1 MANSKTKTKG
11 ELLQPSNIHL
21 ENWEEI
27 YLFLKGYAIAKEMKN
42 TLIALSVASQFHE
55 TQKRKGGAPYI
66 IHPLEVTSY
75 LINLGI
81 DDDCTC
87 AASILHDVVED
98 CNIEDP
104 YKDLGKKYNLD
115 KEVIDIVLLLSKT
128 KDYKITD
135 PTQEKYYSKIKMNK
149 KALII
154 KLSDRAN
161 NLSTLDAFTKEKMIK
176 YVDET
181 KNLIYPLCK
190 YGKSY
195 YPELSNAITIIK
207 YQMVSICETI
217 EALYDISPIPTVS
230 KKYRKTLLFIRG
242 YAKGKN
248 MHNTL
253 KALALSER
261 LHEGQL
267 RKCGD
272 PFIIHPL
279 RVTSYLISLKI
290 NDDCTCAAALLHEIF
305 KNCGFDR
312 DSNELVEKYGIDEE
326 VLELIRLV
334 SKPDSMGNEDYYKNL
349 KLNHKALLIKLSN
362 RANTCTRLSVLN
374 ENERKGYISENTEY
388 IYPLCTYGKAYYPK
402 YSDQIVNMKY
412 HISSIC
418 RIVQS
423 ITN

>member
-1 MANSKTKTKG
+1 MKNQTI
-11 ELLQPSNIHL
+11 LLQPSNVHL
-21 ENWEEI
+21 SNWEEI
-27 YLFLKGYAIAKEMKN
+27 YLFLKGYAIAKEMRN
-42 TLIALSVASQFHE
+42 TLIALSIATRLHE
-55 TQKRKGGAPYI
+55 NQKRKGGAPYI

-81 DDDCTC
+81 DDDITC
-87 AASILHDVVED
+87 AAAILHDVVED
-98 CNIEDP
+98 CDISDP
-104 YKDLGKKYNLD
+104 YKELAEKYNLN
-115 KEVIDIVLLLSKT
+115 KEIIDIVLLLTKP
-128 KDYKITD
+128 KDYKEKD
-135 PTQEKYYSKIKMNK
+135 PTLEKYYSKIKTNQ
-149 KALII
+149 KAAII

-161 NLSTLDAFTKEKMIK
+161 NLSTIDAFTKEKMIE
-176 YVDET
+176 YVNET
-181 KNLIYPLCK
+181 KNLIFPLCK
-190 YGKSY
+190 YGKAY
-195 YPELSNAITIIK
+195 YPEFSNAITIIK

-217 EALYDISPIPTVS
+217 ESLYYLSPIPTS
-230 KKYRKTLLFIRG
+230 PTKYRKTLLFIRG

-248 MHNTL
+248 MTNTL

-290 NDDCTCAAALLHEIF
+290 NDDVTCAAALLHEIF
-305 KNCGFDR
+305 KHCNFDR
-312 DSNELVEKYGIDEE
+312 ESNDLVEKYGLDEE
-326 VLELIRLV
+326 VLELIRIV
-334 SKPDSMGNEDYYKNL
+334 SKPDNESNDNYYKAL
-349 KLNHKALLIKLSN
+349 KLNSKALLIKLSN

-374 ENERKGYISENTEY
+374 ESKRKEYILENTEY

-402 YSDQIVNMKY
+402 FSDQIVNMKY

-418 RIVQS
+418 RVVAS

>member
-1 MANSKTKTKG
+1 MKNQTI
-11 ELLQPSNIHL
+11 LLQPSNVHL
-21 ENWEEI
+21 SNWEEI
-27 YLFLKGYAIAKEMKN
+27 YLFLKGYAIAKEMRN
-42 TLIALSVASQFHE
+42 TLIALSIATRLHE
-55 TQKRKGGAPYI
+55 NQKRKGGAPYI

-81 DDDCTC
+81 DDDITC
-87 AASILHDVVED
+87 AAAILHDVVED
-98 CNIEDP
+98 CDISDP
-104 YKDLGKKYNLD
+104 YKELAEKYNLN
-115 KEVIDIVLLLSKT
+115 KEIIDIVLLLTKP
-128 KDYKITD
+128 KDYKEKD
-135 PTQEKYYSKIKMNK
+135 PTLEKYYSKIKTNQ
-149 KALII
+149 KAAII

-161 NLSTLDAFTKEKMIK
+161 NLSTIDAFTKEKMIE
-176 YVDET
+176 YVNET
-181 KNLIYPLCK
+181 KNLIFPLCK
-190 YGKSY
+190 YGKAY
-195 YPELSNAITIIK
+195 YPEFSNAITIIK

-217 EALYDISPIPTVS
+217 ESLYDISPIPTS
-230 KKYRKTLLFIRG
+230 PTKYRKTLLFIRG

-248 MHNTL
+248 MTNTL

-290 NDDCTCAAALLHEIF
+290 NDDVTCAAALLHEIF
-305 KNCGFDR
+305 KHCNFDR
-312 DSNELVEKYGIDEE
+312 ESNDLVEKYGLDEE
-326 VLELIRLV
+326 VLELIRIV
-334 SKPDSMGNEDYYKNL
+334 SKPDNESNDNYYKAL
-349 KLNHKALLIKLSN
+349 RLNSKALLIKLSN

-374 ENERKGYISENTEY
+374 DNKRKEYILENTKY

-402 YSDQIVNMKY
+402 FSDQIVNMKY

-418 RIVQS
+418 RVVES

>member
-1 MANSKTKTKG
+1 MKNQTI
-11 ELLQPSNIHL
+11 LLQPSNVHL
-21 ENWEEI
+21 SNWEEI
-27 YLFLKGYAIAKEMKN
+27 YLFLKGYAIAKEMRN
-42 TLIALSVASQFHE
+42 TLIALSIATRLHE
-55 TQKRKGGAPYI
+55 NQKRKGGAPYI

-81 DDDCTC
+81 DDDITC
-87 AASILHDVVED
+87 AAAILHDVVED
-98 CNIEDP
+98 CDISDP
-104 YKDLGKKYNLD
+104 YKELAEKYNLN
-115 KEVIDIVLLLSKT
+115 KEIIDIVLLLTKP
-128 KDYKITD
+128 KDYKEKD
-135 PTQEKYYSKIKMNK
+135 PTLEKYYSKIKTNQ
-149 KALII
+149 KAAII

-161 NLSTLDAFTKEKMIK
+161 NLSTIDAFTKEKMIE
-176 YVDET
+176 YVNET
-181 KNLIYPLCK
+181 KNLIFPLCK
-190 YGKSY
+190 YGKAY
-195 YPELSNAITIIK
+195 YPEFSNAITIIK

-217 EALYDISPIPTVS
+217 ESLYDISPIPTS
-230 KKYRKTLLFIRG
+230 PTKYRKTLLFIRG

-248 MHNTL
+248 MTNTL

-290 NDDCTCAAALLHEIF
+290 NDDVTCAAALLHEIF
-305 KNCGFDR
+305 KHCNFDR
-312 DSNELVEKYGIDEE
+312 ESNDLVEKYGLDEE
-326 VLELIRLV
+326 VLELIRIV
-334 SKPDSMGNEDYYKNL
+334 SKPDNESNDNYYKAL
-349 KLNHKALLIKLSN
+349 RLNSKALLIKLSN

-374 ENERKGYISENTEY
+374 ESKRKEYILENTEY

-402 YSDQIVNMKY
+402 FSDQIVNMKY

-418 RIVQS
+418 RVVAS

>member
-1 MANSKTKTKG
+1 MKNQTI
-11 ELLQPSNIHL
+11 LLQPSNVHL
-21 ENWEEI
+21 SNWEEI
-27 YLFLKGYAIAKEMKN
+27 YLFLKGYAIAKEMRN
-42 TLIALSVASQFHE
+42 TLIALSIATRLHE
-55 TQKRKGGAPYI
+55 NQKRKGGAPYI

-81 DDDCTC
+81 DDDITC
-87 AASILHDVVED
+87 AAAILHDVVED
-98 CNIEDP
+98 CDISDP
-104 YKDLGKKYNLD
+104 YKELAEKYNLN
-115 KEVIDIVLLLSKT
+115 KEIIDIVLLLTKP
-128 KDYKITD
+128 KDYKEKD
-135 PTQEKYYSKIKMNK
+135 PTLEKYYSKIKTNQ
-149 KALII
+149 KAAII

-161 NLSTLDAFTKEKMIK
+161 NLSTIDAFTKEKMIE
-176 YVDET
+176 YVNET
-181 KNLIYPLCK
+181 KNLIFPLCK
-190 YGKSY
+190 YGKAY
-195 YPELSNAITIIK
+195 YPEFSNAITIIK

-217 EALYDISPIPTVS
+217 ESLYDISPIPTS
-230 KKYRKTLLFIRG
+230 PTKYRKTLLFIRG

-248 MHNTL
+248 MTNTL

-290 NDDCTCAAALLHEIF
+290 NDDVTCAAALLHEIF
-305 KNCGFDR
+305 KHCNFDR
-312 DSNELVEKYGIDEE
+312 ESNDLVEKYGLDEE
-326 VLELIRLV
+326 VLELIRIV
-334 SKPDSMGNEDYYKNL
+334 SKPDNESNDNYYKAL
-349 KLNHKALLIKLSN
+349 KLNSKALLIKLSN

-374 ENERKGYISENTEY
+374 DNKRKEYILENTKY

-402 YSDQIVNMKY
+402 FSDQIVNMKY

-418 RIVQS
+418 RVVES